1 MAAMAEPFSLQP
13 TAGPQHFQPQ
23 HEQAAQLA
31 QLTARNQELEAQVQ
45 ALSQS
50 ERRYQAML
58 LAVPDHIMRI
68 SRAGIYLDFIKAKH
82 IGVLLDVSSRIGRSV
97 REVLPSAL
105 AAQYLTAIDQA
116 IATQQPQTFEYE
128 LVVAGKPAEYE
139 ARVVHSGPDE
149 ALLLVRDI
157 STRKAMERA
166 LRSEQERS
174 EQLLHSI
181 LPRAISDRLK
191 AAPGAIADGFED
203 VTVLFADL
211 VGFTQMSSLVSP
223 AHVVALLNQVFSRFD
238 ALSEKYGLEKIK
250 TIGDAYM
257 VAGGIPLPHPHHTE
271 VVCNMA
277 LEMIQVVAD
286 IAQLEQR
293 ELAVRIGINAGP
305 VVAGIIGT
313 RKFSYDLW
321 GDTVNI
327 ASRMESHGLPAHIQ
341 VTQAVHDRAG
351 TSFVF
356 EPRAKI
362 VLKGR
367 GEMQTYWLVKKTG

>member
-1 MAAMAEPFSLQP
+1 
-13 TAGPQHFQPQ
+13 
-23 HEQAAQLA
+23 
-31 QLTARNQELEAQVQ
+31 
-45 ALSQS
+45 
-50 ERRYQAML
+50 
-58 LAVPDHIMRI
+58 
-68 SRAGIYLDFIKAKH
+68 
-82 IGVLLDVSSRIGRSV
+82 DVSSRIGRSV

-105 AAQYLTAIDQA
+105 AAQYLAAIDQA